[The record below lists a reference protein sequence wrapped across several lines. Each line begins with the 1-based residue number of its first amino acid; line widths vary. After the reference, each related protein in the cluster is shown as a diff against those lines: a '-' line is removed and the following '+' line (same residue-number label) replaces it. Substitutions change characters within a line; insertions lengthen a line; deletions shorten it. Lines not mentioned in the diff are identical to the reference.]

1 MFFDRTFVLLIP
13 AIIISFWAQHKVK
26 STFERYS
33 RIRNAKGYTG
43 ADVARMILDAN
54 GLNYI
59 PIQVI
64 PGQLTDNYDPLNKV
78 MNLSPDVFHGDSVA
92 AIGVA
97 AHESGHA
104 IQHSRNYAP
113 LIIRNAIVPAVNFSS
128 NASWIIL
135 LLGMFLGIPS
145 LARIGVFLFAAV
157 VIFQLITLPVE
168 LDASSRAMKILKN
181 REILYKEELGG
192 ARKVLS
198 AAAMTYVAAALMA
211 ISQLIRLIDITRRN

>member
-1 MFFDRTFVLLIP
+1 MFFDRTFILLVP
-13 AIIISFWAQHKVK
+13 AIIISFWAQYKVK
-26 STFERYS
+26 STFDRYS
-33 RIRNAKGYTG
+33 RVRNAKGYTG

-64 PGQLTDNYDPLNKV
+64 PGQLTDNYDPVNRV
-78 MNLSPDVFHGDSVA
+78 MNLSPDVFHGNSVA

-104 IQHSRNYAP
+104 IQHSRNYLP
-113 LIIRNAIVPAVNFSS
+113 LIMRNAIVPAVNFSS

-135 LLGMFLGIPS
+135 LIGMFLGIPA
-145 LARIGVFLFAAV
+145 LARIGVILFAAV

-168 LDASSRAMKILKN
+168 LDASSRAMRILKN
-181 REILYKEELGG
+181 REILYKEELSG
-192 ARKVLS
+192 ARKVLN

-211 ISQLIRLIDITRRN
+211 ISQLIRLIDITRRD

>member
-1 MFFDRTFVLLIP
+1 MFFDRTFILLIP

-26 STFERYS
+26 STFDRYS

-64 PGQLTDNYDPLNKV
+64 PGQLTDNYDPTNKV
-78 MNLSPDVFHGDSVA
+78 MNLSPDVFHGNSVA

-104 IQHSRNYAP
+104 IQHSRNYVP

-157 VIFQLITLPVE
+157 VIFQLVTLPVE

-181 REILYKEELGG
+181 REILYKEELSG